1 MSVSL
6 NEIVSVNVYAND
18 PSTVS
23 SNFNL
28 GLIIGDSGKL
38 TAGKQL
44 VIYSQKTWKTA
55 MTSDG
60 FANTDPEYKA
70 VEAYFGQSE
79 ISSEVAVADILN
91 DSVDAAVTKLR
102 NLNDKWY
109 NFCFALTDP
118 DTKLTDENIN
128 KIAAAVDTFAVP
140 TIFYFS
146 SNDANCIAPN
156 QENIFSKLKAK
167 GYKRT
172 FGYYDSSA
180 DRLICPAVVGLVSA
194 FNSMKSNSAYTL
206 AYKTLNGVTA
216 NDLNDTQIAALVSY
230 NGNAYTTFG
239 ATYSFTYPCI
249 SFGDYHPDEIYLVDA
264 AKYLIQQRVVEGLT
278 SKKIVPQTEDG
289 VSQIIA
295 FAARA
300 CNQLLDMG
308 VIASGIWT
316 GEPVKDLNTGDA
328 IANGYVIQSDS
339 ISSQSAEDRLA
350 RKSPAIYVCL
360 KGSGAIEHVVIS
372 VYVNR

>member
-18 PSTVS
+18 PSTIS

-28 GLIIGDSGKL
+28 GLIVGDSGKL
-38 TAGKQL
+38 TSGKQL
-44 VIYSQKTWKTA
+44 VVYSQKTWKESMTA
-55 MTSDG
+55 DG

-79 ISSEVAVADILN
+79 ISSEVAVADILS
-91 DSVDAAVTKLR
+91 DSVDVAITKLR

-118 DTKLTDENIN
+118 DTKLTDENID
-128 KIAAAVDTFAVP
+128 KVAAAVESFTIP
-140 TIFYFS
+140 TVFYFS
-146 SNDANCIAPN
+146 SSDVKCITPN
-156 QENIFSKLKAK
+156 QENVFSKMKAK
-167 GYKRT
+167 AYQRT
-172 FGYYDSSA
+172 FGYYDTST
-180 DRLICPAVVGLVSA
+180 DKLICPAIVGLVSA

-206 AYKTLNGVTA
+206 AYKTLKGVTS
-216 NDLNDTQIAALVSY
+216 NDLNDIQIAALTSY

-249 SFGDYHPDEIYLVDA
+249 SFGGYHPDEIYLIDV
-264 AKYLIQQRVVEGLT
+264 AKYLIQQRAVEGLT
-278 SKKIVPQTEDG
+278 NKKIVPQTEDG

-295 FAARA
+295 FIARA

-308 VIASGIWT
+308 VISSGIWT

-328 IANGYVIQSDS
+328 VANGYVIQADS
-339 ISSQSAEDRLA
+339 IASQSADDRLA